1 MSTFD
6 AIDSVAASG
15 MAAQRLRV
23 QLAAANIANSETT
36 RTPEGGPYRKKEP
49 VFQELLM
56 GATLDGTPVTGVQVA
71 GIQASSDPF
80 ISKYD
85 PNHPDA
91 DANGIVQY
99 PNVNPVEAASRPTSR
114 WCARCAPWSS
124 RPRTC
129 LESSN
134 PRSGPADWAD
144 FAR

>member
-99 PNVNPVEAASRPTSR
+99 PNVNPVEEMVNLTE
-114 WCARCAPWSS
+114 SS
-124 RPRTC
+124 RSFEANVAVVRAVRTME
-129 LESSN
+129 LSAQDLL
-134 PRSGPADWAD
+134 RVQ
-144 FAR
+144 

>member
-6 AIDSVAASG
+6 AIKSVAASG

-56 GATLDGTPVTGVQVA
+56 GATLDGTPMTGVQVA

-99 PNVNPVEAASRPTSR
+99 PNVNPVEEMVNLTEASRSFEANIAVVR
-114 WCARCAPWSS
+114 SV
-124 RPRTC
+124 RTME
-129 LESSN
+129 LSAQDLL
-134 PRSGPADWAD
+134 RVQ
-144 FAR
+144 

>member
-6 AIDSVAASG
+6 AIKSVAASG

-36 RTPEGGPYRKKEP
+36 RTPEGGPFRKKEP

-80 ISKYD
+80 VSKYD

-99 PNVNPVEAASRPTSR
+99 PNVNPVEEMVNLTEASRSFEANIAVVR
-114 WCARCAPWSS
+114 SV
-124 RPRTC
+124 RTME
-129 LESSN
+129 LSAQDLL
-134 PRSGPADWAD
+134 RVQ
-144 FAR
+144 